1 MILDT
6 ADIVSTNAR
15 IALVNLTL
23 SRLVCGTFQPYA
35 VDSCYTGHRLWIG
48 AELVGEFGRSI
59 SDLLLTL
66 LVARRGV
73 LHPKQVMVFT
83 ANFMSPPTVGVAIC
97 IVRVWSPDT
106 TLHNDERY
114 STKICSSHQHREDAF
129 SPRIGSKILMRGF
142 DSWFSR

>member
-1 MILDT
+1 VVHFSHT
-6 ADIVSTNAR
+6 WSTVVAQG
-15 IALVNLTL
+15 T
-23 SRLVCGTFQPYA
+23 VC
-35 VDSCYTGHRLWIG
+35 DR
-48 AELVGEFGRSI
+48 AELVREFGRLI
-59 SDLLLTL
+59 RKPGLLLTL
-66 LVARRGV
+66 LAARKGV
-73 LHPKQVMVFT
+73 LHPKQVIVFT

-106 TLHNDERY
+106 TLHNNECY